1 MSDDLDVENNES
13 AALIA
18 VVDKISSRLSTSE
31 MLVTL
36 AIPIEH
42 AARLSP
48 FLTRIGKH
56 VGVAFADL
64 DGSEITALSTS
75 KTEAPALPRP
85 TSNHPYGGYAK
96 SLFERGIF
104 YSPRLR
110 AVLQVSEHVSPD
122 VVAKHLARKF
132 EKDSLGDVSPHQ
144 LMNWGREHGLRS
156 LFPEPR

>member
-1 MSDDLDVENNES
+1 MSDDLDAETNEGS
-13 AALIA
+13 ALIA

-42 AARLSP
+42 ASRLSP

-64 DGSEITALSTS
+64 DGATITPLSTT
-75 KTEAPALPRP
+75 KTAGAALPRP

-96 SLFERGIF
+96 SLYERGIF

-110 AVLQVSEHVSPD
+110 SELGLSEHVSPE
-122 VVAKHLARKF
+122 VVARHLAKQF
-132 EKDSLGDVSPHQ
+132 EQESLGDVSPHQ
-144 LMNWGREHGLRS
+144 LMNWGRERGLRS